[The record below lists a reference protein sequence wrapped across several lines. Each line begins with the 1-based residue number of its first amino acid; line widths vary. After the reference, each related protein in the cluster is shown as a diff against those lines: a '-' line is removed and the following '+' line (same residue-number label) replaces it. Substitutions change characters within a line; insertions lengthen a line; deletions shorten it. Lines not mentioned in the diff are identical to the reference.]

1 MSIKTLN
8 QKIKMKWKALNL
20 HFSATVQGFALA
32 SFFLKKKFYNTN
44 YLMQQKHNI
53 YCTNSTTLMTLM

>member
-32 SFFLKKKFYNTN
+32 SFFLKK
-44 YLMQQKHNI
+44 
-53 YCTNSTTLMTLM
+53 NSTTPIT